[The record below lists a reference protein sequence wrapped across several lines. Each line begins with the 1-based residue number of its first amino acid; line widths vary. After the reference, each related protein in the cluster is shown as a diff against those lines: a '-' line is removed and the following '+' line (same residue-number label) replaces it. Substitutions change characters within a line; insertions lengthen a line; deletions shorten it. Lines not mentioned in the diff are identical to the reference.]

1 MPPLRILLMTTLAM
15 LAFAGNSLLCR
26 VALKDTGIDA
36 ASFTAI
42 RIVSGALVLLAIL
55 GMKGRLRGMAG
66 DWGTAFGLFAYAA
79 CFSFAYMD
87 LSAGTGAL
95 LLFGAV
101 QVTMIAYGL
110 WRGERPTWTSGAGYL
125 CALGGMAG
133 LMLPGV
139 TAPPLS
145 GAALMI
151 ASGIAWGFFS
161 IRGKGAGD
169 PVLVIAGS
177 FVRASLFALLLGA
190 ASFPI
195 LSLDAQGVLWAALSG
210 GLTSGVGYVLWYAA
224 LRGLS
229 VTSAATVQLTVPAI
243 AAAGGVAFLG
253 ESISLRLVLASIAIL
268 GGVAIALAGKKSRG

>member
-1 MPPLRILLMTTLAM
+1 
-15 LAFAGNSLLCR
+15 
-26 VALKDTGIDA
+26 
-36 ASFTAI
+36 
-42 RIVSGALVLLAIL
+42 
-55 GMKGRLRGMAG
+55 
-66 DWGTAFGLFAYAA
+66 
-79 CFSFAYMD
+79 
-87 LSAGTGAL
+87 
-95 LLFGAV
+95 
-101 QVTMIAYGL
+101 MICYGL
-110 WRGERPTWTSGAGYL
+110 WRGERPTWASGAGYL
-125 CALGGMAG
+125 CALAGMAG

-177 FVRASLFALLLGA
+177 FVRASLFAVLLAVA
-190 ASFPI
+190 ASPI
-195 LSLDAQGVLWAALSG
+195 LSLDTRGVMWAVLSG
-210 GLTSGVGYVLWYAA
+210 GLTSGVGYVLWYTA

-253 ESISLRLVLASIAIL
+253 ESISLRLVLASAAIL
-268 GGVAIALAGKKSRG
+268 GGVAIALAGKRS